1 MRKNGMQA
9 KRGIKVTEKDIKL
22 TVFLVSIV
30 LYFFLSFVDKL
41 IKT

>member
-1 MRKNGMQA
+1 MQA
-9 KRGIKVTEKDIKL
+9 KRSIKVTEKDIKL